1 MLYFKIYLLV
11 LHLKHD
17 FMKKVKENFYQ
28 NKRKLYNIKKILMA
42 VKNQNAT

>member
-28 NKRKLYNIKKILMA
+28 KNREYIQHKK
-42 VKNQNAT
+42 NTYDC

>member
-28 NKRKLYNIKKILMA
+28 NKRETIQLKK
-42 VKNQNAT
+42 NTYGC

>member
-42 VKNQNAT
+42 VKNQNAI